1 MIELRPYQQEAVK
14 AVFDFFQTSPGNPLI
29 ELPTGSG
36 KSLAMASTVKQ
47 AIAIYP
53 PTNVLLLTHV
63 KELIEQDYKAITKY
77 WPEAPIGIWSAGVGI
92 KRQAQI
98 TVAGIQSIHKH
109 PARFGNTHL
118 VLVDECHL
126 IPAKSDTT
134 YQRFI
139 TALRAHN
146 PNLKVI
152 GFTATPYR
160 TDSGLLTEGD
170 NAIFTDI
177 AYSANVGDLIQQGY
191 LCPLVA
197 KNGVTKAD
205 LAGVGT
211 RGGEFIPGALQDAM
225 NKDALIEGAFDEVA
239 LYASDRNH
247 ILGFCTGVAHA
258 RRCAELANERGWSA
272 DYVDGSMGKIEREG
286 KIAAFKSGA
295 IRFLFNA
302 NILTTGFDAPMIDC
316 LVMLRPTKSTGLYVQ
331 IMGRGLRKHPSKSD
345 TLVLDFAGNIER
357 HGPIDQIQVKSKRKS
372 GEKAVSVAPV
382 KECPKCHELVH
393 TSVRICPGCEH
404 EFPASENPAHGTEAA
419 DMDPVA
425 VLAKPRV
432 VEVEAIRYSPHTK
445 QERTSLRVEYLSN
458 GQTYTQWV
466 PIEDPRSY
474 VRKHAVQWF
483 WDHGRHQCPDTVAD
497 ALNFLEREGNVPVPH
512 SIQVVRDGAYWKV
525 DKYFGLSHRPGVATV
540 EREASLGNLL
550 RAWG

>member
-1 MIELRPYQQEAVK
+1 MIELRPYQKEAVK
-14 AVFDFFQTSPGNPLI
+14 AVFDFFQACPGNPLI

-36 KSLAMASTVKQ
+36 KSLTMASIVKQ

-53 PTNVLLLTHV
+53 PTNILLLTHV
-63 KELIEQDYKAITKY
+63 KELIEQDFAAIVKY

-92 KRQAQI
+92 KKQAQI

-126 IPAKSDTT
+126 IPAKTDTT

-139 TALRAHN
+139 SALRAYN

-205 LAGVGT
+205 LTGVGT

-247 ILGFCTGVAHA
+247 SLGFCTGVAHA
-258 RRCAELANERGWSA
+258 RRCAELANARGWSA
-272 DYVDGSMGKIEREG
+272 DCVDGSMGKTERKS
-286 KIAAFKSGA
+286 KIDAFTSGA

-331 IMGRGLRKHPSKSD
+331 IMGRGLRKHASKAD

-357 HGPIDQIQVKSKRKS
+357 HGPIDQIKVKSKRKS

-404 EFPASENPAHGTEAA
+404 EFPESTMPAHGTEAA

-425 VLAKPRV
+425 VLAKPRT
-432 VEVEAIRYSPHTK
+432 VEVEAIRYSAHTK
-445 QERTSLRVEYLSN
+445 QERTSLRVEYLSK

-497 ALNFLEREGNVPVPH
+497 ALNLLEVEGNVPVPH
-512 SIQVVRDGAYWKV
+512 SIQVVRDGAYWRV
-525 DKYFGLSHRPGVATV
+525 NNHFGLSHRKGMATV
-540 EREASLGNLL
+540 EREASLSNLL